1 MVLSTRELGVSLSP
15 SVYSIPFKKRFKSVS
30 VLAIISGHGYD
41 GARLFQDSS
50 YRAALSHSRR
60 RKPLWARSQS
70 TSFFLKKKAFEFDL
84 YALGTDTEILDS
96 ELLYH
101 AGRRSWGCG
110 DDSTRVAYPRT
121 LTRTLPLPAGSAYP
135 RRRRRQLYPLQIPIV
150 RDRPF
155 VRFTRP
161 PLIIFTK
168 KKVDVIHRSYSSF
181 VELSGI
187 QHGAYI

>member
-1 MVLSTRELGVSLSP
+1 MQAIVNP
-15 SVYSIPFKKRFKSVS
+15 KSVHT
-30 VLAIISGHGYD
+30 V
-41 GARLFQDSS
+41 
-50 YRAALSHSRR
+50 
-60 RKPLWARSQS
+60 
-70 TSFFLKKKAFEFDL
+70 FFLNFLNFYL
-84 YALGTDTEILDS
+84 YALGTDAEILDS

-161 PLIIFTK
+161 SLIILK
-168 KKVDVIHRSYSSF
+168 
-181 VELSGI
+181 G
-187 QHGAYI
+187 